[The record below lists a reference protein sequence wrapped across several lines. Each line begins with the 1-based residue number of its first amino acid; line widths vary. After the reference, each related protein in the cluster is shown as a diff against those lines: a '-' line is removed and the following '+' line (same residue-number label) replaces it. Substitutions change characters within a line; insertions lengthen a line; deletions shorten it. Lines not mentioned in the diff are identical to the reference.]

1 MFIVFG
7 SPRSG
12 TTLLKETLNLHPDLF
27 IPMQTTLISTSA
39 HLAGSISNWSK
50 AADVMAQAL
59 IASDDFP
66 VIFGPY
72 FSESDLYDIVR
83 SAQPSLAGVLQSLYG
98 ELAKRL
104 GKLECGDKSPD
115 DLLSIRKLEEVGLL
129 DNAQM
134 KFIHIVRDVRGSV
147 SSLLN
152 VDWAP
157 AGIEEYFP
165 RIWNYTNLHLYHA
178 RSRRSIS
185 RVHAGIG
192 QARPGTPHQP
202 EPPQP
207 RATVPARTHQR
218 VAQPALARG
227 DRTLRIQRSGSNAN
241 IWLHVMHLPLSGP
254 ESGKFIPGG
263 YEIIVRFPPGA
274 ERTTAVAQRLPGR
287 EFVPI
292 PC

>member
-39 HLAGSISNWSK
+39 HLAGSISNWNK

-66 VIFGPY
+66 AVFGPY

-83 SAQPSLAGVLQSLYG
+83 SAEPSLAGVLQSLYG

-157 AGIEEYFP
+157 ADIEEYFP

-178 RSRRSIS
+178 LKDRPNYLLVRYEDFITNPSATAEQITRLLGVPFHESMLESGRR
-185 RVHAGIG
+185 G
-192 QARPGTPHQP
+192 P
-202 EPPQP
+202 EL
-207 RATVPARTHQR
+207 RTNPSHLNL
-218 VAQPALARG
+218 AQPFLPERINAWRNQLLPAVIEHCEYSAREAM
-227 DRTLRIQRSGSNAN
+227 RT
-241 IWLHVMHLPLSGP
+241 
-254 ESGKFIPGG
+254 FG
-263 YEIIVRFPPGA
+263 YM
-274 ERTTAVAQRLPGR
+274 
-287 EFVPI
+287 
-292 PC
+292 